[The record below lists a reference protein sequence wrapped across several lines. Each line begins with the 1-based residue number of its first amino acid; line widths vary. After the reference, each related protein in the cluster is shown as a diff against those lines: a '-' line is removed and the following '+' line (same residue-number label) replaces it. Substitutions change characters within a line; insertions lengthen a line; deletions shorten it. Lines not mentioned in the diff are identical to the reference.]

1 MRNLMT
7 MISTLT
13 LAIALVG
20 CGDANQPAK
29 KDDKAAKA
37 DDKAKDAGSK
47 DAGADKD
54 AEATPPDPNS
64 PEGKALKAAEVAAAI
79 EAAPENADD
88 ILAKHKLDRE
98 QLDALM
104 FEVASDPVAREAYKL
119 ARAKAA

>member
-1 MRNLMT
+1 MRNLTT

-13 LAIALVG
+13 LALALVG
-20 CGDANQPAK
+20 CGDATQPAK

-37 DDKAKDAGSK
+37 DDKAKDAGK
-47 DAGADKD
+47 DAADKD
-54 AEATPPDPNS
+54 AAATPPDPNS

-104 FEVASDPVAREAYKL
+104 FEVASDPAAREAYKL